1 MRAPKSAQIAE
12 PLAPASSSEVANGAP
27 SRTIATTDAAPAKLC
42 APSCWVRLPICRATT
57 APSGIDTSAVGTMIT
72 RMMIQACR
80 VISAV
85 AKGRRGVHLTIWT
98 RNRKKSP
105 IVSTVPHART
115 LIVDMTLLGPGTSG
129 PYPRVWCSRLNN
141 TWATT
146 EGAAAAIP
154 RAAAYAGLIW
164 SLMIASRSS
173 NGRNADFIALIVN
186 HRRSATE

>member
-1 MRAPKSAQIAE
+1 MLMPSTLSASISSRMLRAPKSAQIAE

-42 APSCWVRLPICRATT
+42 APSCWVRLPIWSATT
-57 APSGIDTSAVGTMIT
+57 APSGIDTNAVGTMIT

-85 AKGRRGVHLTIWT
+85 AKGRRGVHLAIWT

-115 LIVDMTLLGPGTSG
+115 LIVDMTLLEPGTSG
-129 PYPRVWCSRLNN
+129 PYPRVCSFREQHLSNDR
-141 TWATT
+141 
-146 EGAAAAIP
+146 GGRGAIP
-154 RAAAYAGLIW
+154 RA
-164 SLMIASRSS
+164 
-173 NGRNADFIALIVN
+173 
-186 HRRSATE
+186 RRTPA